1 MAVMHIHGFM
11 RALKVCLTTP
21 LQDVFVTLDNG
32 VGKAKSEIR
41 KGFSSMDLHQHS
53 ILLLPSESALTLRK
67 NFNRSAPASQ

>member
-1 MAVMHIHGFM
+1 MAVMHIHDM
-11 RALKVCLTTP
+11 RALKVCLTP

-67 NFNRSAPASQ
+67 NFNRSAPESQ